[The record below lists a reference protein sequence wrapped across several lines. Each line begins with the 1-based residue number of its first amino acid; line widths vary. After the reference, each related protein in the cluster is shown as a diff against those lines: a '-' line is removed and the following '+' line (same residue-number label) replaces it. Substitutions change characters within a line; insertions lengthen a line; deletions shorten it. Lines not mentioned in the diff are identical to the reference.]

1 MILALAFLR
10 ANIWKYIPMEKKIPI
25 GKKNHNDFKFTGC
38 QKKNVIIE
46 VINIPTKE
54 E

>member
-10 ANIWKYIPMEKKIPI
+10 ANIWKYIPKEKKIPI
-25 GKKNHNDFKFTGC
+25 GKKNNNEFKFKGC
-38 QKKNVIIE
+38 QKKNAIIE